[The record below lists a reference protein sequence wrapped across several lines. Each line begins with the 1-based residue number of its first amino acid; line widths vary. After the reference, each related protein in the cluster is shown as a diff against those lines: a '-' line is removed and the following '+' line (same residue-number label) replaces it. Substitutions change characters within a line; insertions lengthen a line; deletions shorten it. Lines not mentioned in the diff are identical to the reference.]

1 MGCLDKLLVRQGLAQ
16 SRLEGLFGA
25 VRQAG
30 NPGSGMGQGAGSQ
43 GTGGPEAMV
52 AVMEMELVW
61 EEVEKFLLP
70 EAEREH
76 SVLIQDRS

>member
-1 MGCLDKLLVRQGLAQ
+1 MGCSDKLLVRQGWRNLVWKVCSGQ
-16 SRLEGLFGA
+16 F
-25 VRQAG
+25 VRQVILETEWDKVMAARV
-30 NPGSGMGQGAGSQ
+30 M
-43 GTGGPEAMV
+43 EALEVMV

>member
-1 MGCLDKLLVRQGLAQ
+1 MGCSDKLLVRQGWRNLVWKVCSGQ
-16 SRLEGLFGA
+16 F
-25 VRQAG
+25 VRQVILETEWDKV
-30 NPGSGMGQGAGSQ
+30 M
-43 GTGGPEAMV
+43 EALEVMV

>member
-1 MGCLDKLLVRQGLAQ
+1 MAARVMEA
-16 SRLEGLFGA
+16 LE
-25 VRQAG
+25 V
-30 NPGSGMGQGAGSQ
+30 
-43 GTGGPEAMV
+43 MV